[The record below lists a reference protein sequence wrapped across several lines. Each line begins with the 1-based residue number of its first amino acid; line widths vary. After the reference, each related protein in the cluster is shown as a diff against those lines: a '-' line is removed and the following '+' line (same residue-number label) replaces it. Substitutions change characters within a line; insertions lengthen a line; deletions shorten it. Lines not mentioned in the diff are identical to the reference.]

1 MRCAFIMAIYLNQ
14 FEIIEWVIFFWMFAL
29 ISNCV
34 RKRNYHNCIR
44 YRISSYNKYQVT
56 SIFLCYFGLH
66 KCLNYLIRFC
76 VLTIKL
82 YKAFILP
89 VTVVEIVQCSMDHY
103 CLHTKKVKKFL
114 HFLFCFLWLCSH
126 SLNMKCSWE
135 LQEGS
140 RFISST
146 ILALKGS

>member
-1 MRCAFIMAIYLNQ
+1 MFYCAHYDHSLKSVQ
-14 FEIIEWVIFFWMFAL
+14 TWKELLCYMFAL

-140 RFISST
+140 RLEAIQY
-146 ILALKGS
+146 

>member
-1 MRCAFIMAIYLNQ
+1 MFVKEITIIVLDIEYHPTINIMLHL
-14 FEIIEWVIFFWMFAL
+14 F
-29 ISNCV
+29 
-34 RKRNYHNCIR
+34 
-44 YRISSYNKYQVT
+44 
-56 SIFLCYFGLH
+56 FLCYCRLH

-103 CLHTKKVKKFL
+103 CLHTKKVKKVSPF
-114 HFLFCFLWLCSH
+114 
-126 SLNMKCSWE
+126 SLLLLVIVLTFFEYEMLLRIAGRLTFRSN
-135 LQEGS
+135 
-140 RFISST
+140 T

>member
-1 MRCAFIMAIYLNQ
+1 
-14 FEIIEWVIFFWMFAL
+14 MFAL

-89 VTVVEIVQCSMDHY
+89 VTVVEIVQCTMDHY
-103 CLHTKKVKKFL
+103 CLHTKKVKKVSPF
-114 HFLFCFLWLCSH
+114 
-126 SLNMKCSWE
+126 SLLLLVIVLTFFEYEMLLRIAGRLTFRSN
-135 LQEGS
+135 
-140 RFISST
+140 T

>member
-1 MRCAFIMAIYLNQ
+1 
-14 FEIIEWVIFFWMFAL
+14 MFAL

-34 RKRNYHNCIR
+34 RRRNYHNCIR

-103 CLHTKKVKKFL
+103 CLHTKKVKVSPF
-114 HFLFCFLWLCSH
+114 
-126 SLNMKCSWE
+126 SLLLLVIVFTFFEYEM
-135 LQEGS
+135 LLRIAG
-140 RFISST
+140 RLTFSSNT
-146 ILALKGS
+146 ILTLKGSLEWKGNSIIRVYNKLKV